1 MSPRR
6 SSRARTSQPSPALLQ
21 QTNSSSSSSNSLTR
35 ERSTR
40 SNHKN
45 PSPHESTSHRSQSID
60 DAEGG
65 SKDPPH
71 TRQRQRAHD
80 DDDDPPREEDEDD
93 LDDDEEEVTRCLCGQ
108 QEYPGL
114 PSSRREA
121 LGRGTIKLESGQVPT
136 DLSDPLSDDI
146 GSMFI
151 QCDLCK
157 VWQHGG
163 CVGIMDEATSPD
175 EYFCEECRK
184 DLHKIKDEPHGQRS
198 STYLPVAPEPVPPPP
213 PPPPPPPAPSQTP
226 TPAPA
231 PAPTPT
237 PTPTPAVPEVPDV
250 PVAPVVPAVPPSPG
264 PSSRASSRDISR
276 RSRDPKSRTSESA
289 AAHAKRRST
298 MNSRDAAYDEEELI
312 RRAIEESKAETK
324 SNADETDTHLGKRS
338 RSDSVTNRE
347 RAKRPRTTS
356 PSPSAV
362 SRHSNIASHPPSGDE
377 AKPKPAVNGS
387 RRQRATSRGQVEKEP
402 KNDPDEGETEAPE
415 AAKRRKERSNRRKG
429 DESEHETGS
438 PTKTAPPEPEPS
450 QASPN
455 TPTPQEPAPVRPST
469 RKSGRPPARRG
480 RVGRNQYTKDRDTNG
495 NGDVGYMANSPRRG
509 QSHEVGGD
517 SPRLGYSGVNGAHV
531 NGGESGRP
539 SRPRHMHPHRTTM
552 NEMKRRVAAI
562 LEFISR
568 MQVEMAVSSENSS
581 TPTGNGDRA
590 QGLLLKS
597 MVDQIENDMPSARS
611 DGGES
616 GPATTDGGYGEST
629 NHERDFKE
637 LSSVEMMD
645 VLTRHLLKW
654 QQEFGKFGER

>member
-1 MSPRR
+1 MTPRR

-21 QTNSSSSSSNSLTR
+21 HTNSSSSSSNSLTR

-45 PSPHESTSHRSQSID
+45 PSPHESTGHRSQSID
-60 DAEGG
+60 DADGG
-65 SKDPPH
+65 SKDLPH

-80 DDDDPPREEDEDD
+80 DDDPPREEDEED

-114 PSSRREA
+114 PPSRREA

-136 DLSDPLSDDI
+136 DPSDPLSDEI

-184 DLHKIKDEPHGQRS
+184 DLHKIKDEPHGQYS

-213 PPPPPPPAPSQTP
+213 PPPPPAPAPAPATTP

-231 PAPTPT
+231 
-237 PTPTPAVPEVPDV
+237 VPEVHDIPGS
-250 PVAPVVPAVPPSPG
+250 PVVPAVPVVPVVAPSPG

-276 RSRDPKSRTSESA
+276 RSKDPKSRSSESA

-362 SRHSNIASHPPSGDE
+362 SKHSNIASHPPSDDE
-377 AKPKPAVNGS
+377 TKQRPAVNGL
-387 RRQRATSRGQVEKEP
+387 RRQRATSRGQIEKEAG
-402 KNDPDEGETEAPE
+402 NDVDEGEREAPE
-415 AAKRRKERSNRRKG
+415 TATRRKERSNRRKG
-429 DESEHETGS
+429 DESEHEIGS

-455 TPTPQEPAPVRPST
+455 TPTPQEPTPVRPST

-495 NGDVGYMANSPRRG
+495 NGDAGYIANSPRRG
-509 QSHEVGGD
+509 QSHEIGGD
-517 SPRLGYSGVNGAHV
+517 SPRVGYSGLNGAHM

-539 SRPRHMHPHRTTM
+539 SKPRHMHPQRTTM

-568 MQVEMAVSSENSS
+568 MQVEMAAAGENS

-597 MVDQIENDMPSARS
+597 MVDQIDSAMPSTRS
-611 DGGES
+611 DGGDS
-616 GPATTDGGYGEST
+616 GPATTDGSYGESST
-629 NHERDFKE
+629 NHEKDFKE

-654 QQEFGKFGER
+654 QQEYGKFGER

>member
-1 MSPRR
+1 MTPRR

-21 QTNSSSSSSNSLTR
+21 HTNSSSSSSNSLPR

-45 PSPHESTSHRSQSID
+45 HSPHESAGHRSQSID
-60 DAEGG
+60 DAESG
-65 SKDPPH
+65 SKDLPH

-80 DDDDPPREEDEDD
+80 DDDDPPREEDEDE
-93 LDDDEEEVTRCLCGQ
+93 LEDDEEEVTRCLCGQ

-114 PSSRREA
+114 PHSRREA

-136 DLSDPLSDDI
+136 DLSDPMSDEI

-184 DLHKIKDEPHGQRS
+184 DLHEIKDEPHGQYS
-198 STYLPVAPEPVPPPP
+198 STYLPVAPEPVPPP
-213 PPPPPPPAPSQTP
+213 AA
-226 TPAPA
+226 APA
-231 PAPTPT
+231 PPAAP
-237 PTPTPAVPEVPDV
+237 VI
-250 PVAPVVPAVPPSPG
+250 PVVPVIPAVEPSPA
-264 PSSRASSRDISR
+264 PSSRASSRETSR
-276 RSRDPKSRTSESA
+276 RSKDPKSRNSESA
-289 AAHAKRRST
+289 ANAKRRST

-312 RRAIEESKAETK
+312 RRAIEESKVDNQ
-324 SNADETDTHLGKRS
+324 SNADETETHLGKRS

-347 RAKRPRTTS
+347 GAKRPRTTS
-356 PSPSAV
+356 PSPSAA
-362 SRHSNIASHPPSGDE
+362 SKHSNLASHPPSDDE
-377 AKPKPAVNGS
+377 AKQKPAVNGT
-387 RRQRATSRGQVEKEP
+387 RRQRATSRGQLEKEP
-402 KNDPDEGETEAPE
+402 VKESNEAEPEAPE
-415 AAKRRKERSNRRKG
+415 AASRRKERSNRRKG

-455 TPTPQEPAPVRPST
+455 TPTPQEPTPVRPST

-495 NGDVGYMANSPRRG
+495 NGDYGYMANSPRRG
-509 QSHEVGGD
+509 HSHEVGGD
-517 SPRLGYSGVNGAHV
+517 SPRIGINGTHV

-539 SRPRHMHPHRTTM
+539 SKPRHMHPQRTTM

-568 MQVEMAVSSENSS
+568 MQVEMAVASENSS
-581 TPTGNGDRA
+581 TPSSNSDRA
-590 QGLLLKS
+590 QGLLLKT
-597 MVDQIENDMPSARS
+597 MVDQIDSAMPSARS

-616 GPATTDGGYGEST
+616 GPATTDGGDGEST
-629 NHERDFKE
+629 NHEKNFKE
-637 LSSVEMMD
+637 LTSVEMMD

-654 QQEFGKFGER
+654 QQEYGKFGER

>member
-1 MSPRR
+1 MTPRR
-6 SSRARTSQPSPALLQ
+6 SSRARTSQPSPALPQ
-21 QTNSSSSSSNSLTR
+21 HTNSSSSSSNSNSLTR

-45 PSPHESTSHRSQSID
+45 PSPHESTGHRSQSID

-65 SKDPPH
+65 SKDLPH
-71 TRQRQRAHD
+71 TRQRQRAH

-93 LDDDEEEVTRCLCGQ
+93 LDDEEEEEVTRCLCGQ

-114 PSSRREA
+114 PPSRREA
-121 LGRGTIKLESGQVPT
+121 LGRGTIKLESGQVPA
-136 DLSDPLSDDI
+136 DPSDPMSDDI

-184 DLHKIKDEPHGQRS
+184 DLHKIKDEPQGQRS

-213 PPPPPPPAPSQTP
+213 PPPPPPA
-226 TPAPA
+226 
-231 PAPTPT
+231 APTQA
-237 PTPTPAVPEVPDV
+237 PAVPEVPEVPEV
-250 PVAPVVPAVPPSPG
+250 PVIPAAPAVAPSPG

-276 RSRDPKSRTSESA
+276 RSKDPKSRNSESA

-324 SNADETDTHLGKRS
+324 SNVDETDTHLGKRS

-362 SRHSNIASHPPSGDE
+362 SKHSNVASHPPSDDE
-377 AKPKPAVNGS
+377 TKQKPAVNGT
-387 RRQRATSRGQVEKEP
+387 RRQRATSRGQLDKEP
-402 KNDPDEGETEAPE
+402 GNDPDEGEAEAPE
-415 AAKRRKERSNRRKG
+415 AAHRRKERSNRRKG
-429 DESEHETGS
+429 DDSEHEIGS
-438 PTKTAPPEPEPS
+438 PTKTVPPEPEPS

-455 TPTPQEPAPVRPST
+455 TPTPQEPTPVRPST

-495 NGDVGYMANSPRRG
+495 NGDAGYMANSPRRG
-509 QSHEVGGD
+509 QSHEIGGD
-517 SPRLGYSGVNGAHV
+517 SPRVGYSGVNGAHM

-539 SRPRHMHPHRTTM
+539 SKPRHMHPQRTTM
-552 NEMKRRVAAI
+552 NEMKRRWRWPLPA
-562 LEFISR
+562 R
-568 MQVEMAVSSENSS
+568 
-581 TPTGNGDRA
+581 TPHLRATATGPRA
-590 QGLLLKS
+590 CFLKS
-597 MVDQIENDMPSARS
+597 M
-611 DGGES
+611 S
-616 GPATTDGGYGEST
+616 GAATTDGSYGESST

-654 QQEFGKFGER
+654 QQEYGKFGER

>member
-1 MSPRR
+1 MTPRR
-6 SSRARTSQPSPALLQ
+6 SSRARTSQPSPALVQ
-21 QTNSSSSSSNSLTR
+21 HANSSNSSNSLTR

-45 PSPHESTSHRSQSID
+45 GSNGHRSQSID
-60 DAEGG
+60 DENG
-65 SKDPPH
+65 SKDLPH
-71 TRQRQRAHD
+71 TRQRQRANHD
-80 DDDDPPREEDEDD
+80 DDDQPREEDEDEIED
-93 LDDDEEEVTRCLCGQ
+93 EEEEVTRCICGQ
-108 QEYPGL
+108 QDYPGL
-114 PSSRREA
+114 PPSRREA
-121 LGRGTIKLESGQVPT
+121 LGRGTIKLESGLVP
-136 DLSDPLSDDI
+136 SDPSDPMADEI

-213 PPPPPPPAPSQTP
+213 PPPA
-226 TPAPA
+226 PAPA
-231 PAPTPT
+231 PAPTP
-237 PTPTPAVPEVPDV
+237 PAAPVIPAVPVL
-250 PVAPVVPAVPPSPG
+250 PAAEPSPA
-264 PSSRASSRDISR
+264 PSSRASSREISR
-276 RSRDPKSRTSESA
+276 RSKDPKSRSSESA
-289 AAHAKRRST
+289 AAANAKRRST

-324 SNADETDTHLGKRS
+324 SNPDETDTHLGKRS

-347 RAKRPRTTS
+347 GAKRQRTTS
-356 PSPSAV
+356 PSPGATSK
-362 SRHSNIASHPPSGDE
+362 HSNPPSHPPSDDE
-377 AKPKPAVNGS
+377 AKQKPAVNGT
-387 RRQRATSRGQVEKEP
+387 RRQRALSRGQLDNEP
-402 KNDPDEGETEAPE
+402 GKDANEGETEAPDT
-415 AAKRRKERSNRRKG
+415 AYRRKERPNRRKG
-429 DESEHETGS
+429 EESELETGS

-455 TPTPQEPAPVRPST
+455 TPTPQEPTPVRPPT

-495 NGDVGYMANSPRRG
+495 NGDFGYMGNSPRRG
-509 QSHEVGGD
+509 QSHEIGGD
-517 SPRLGYSGVNGAHV
+517 SPRVGYSGANGTHV

-539 SRPRHMHPHRTTM
+539 SKPRHMHPQRTTM

-568 MQVEMAVSSENSS
+568 MQVEMAVAGENSS
-581 TPTGNGDRA
+581 TPSSNGDRA

-597 MVDQIENDMPSARS
+597 MVDQIDNAMPSARS
-611 DGGES
+611 DAGES

-629 NHERDFKE
+629 NQEKDFKE
-637 LSSVEMMD
+637 LTSVEMMD

-654 QQEFGKFGER
+654 QQEYGKFGER